1 MSVIKP
7 IFTASSAARALP
19 AVSAI
24 PAAAAKQSEVRRA
37 RVFLF
42 ICVSPS
48 FCVVFIRGNVR
59 CESGRR
65 EMARS
70 KRPRRSHPEQ
80 VMQDRHFAFELL
92 GAEMLDD
99 AAVLHHIEAVRE

>member
-24 PAAAAKQSEVRRA
+24 PAAAAEQSEVRRA
-37 RVFLF
+37 RGFPF

-48 FCVVFIRGNVR
+48 FFVVFMRGNVR
-59 CESGRR
+59 CESGCFST
-65 EMARS
+65 ATS
-70 KRPRRSHPEQ
+70 KRERRSLPEQ

-92 GAEMLDD
+92 CAEMLDD
-99 AAVLHHIEAVRE
+99 